1 MENGILKDLG
11 LTLNK
16 LIMVPEEFWIYDNK
30 MVEEL
35 ELAFKKIAVIASS
48 ITKIKLPTTDWLFY
62 DLYNMRELSLEKR
75 QNKSI
80 KKIINLIEKKAFI
93 GKLWSLSHFLVIF
106 FFKCSNIVSL

>member
-48 ITKIKLPTTDWLFY
+48 IPEIKLPTTD
-62 DLYNMRELSLEKR
+62 
-75 QNKSI
+75 
-80 KKIINLIEKKAFI
+80 
-93 GKLWSLSHFLVIF
+93 
-106 FFKCSNIVSL
+106 